1 MMITKL
7 KQGNALRKIMW
18 KGGMTMIDAMIWLGV
33 FILSIIIEL
42 ATMGLFTIWFAGGSL
57 IALIVALLGAPMW
70 LQITL
75 FILISVVLL
84 LFTRPIAMKYYNKG
98 RTKTNVDSLIGEV
111 AVVTETIDNLE
122 GKGAIRIKGLEWS
135 AKSEQDGVKIFADT
149 KVIIQKIEGVSAI
162 VIAKCD
168 D

>member
-42 ATMGLFTIWFAGGSL
+42 GTMGLFTIWFAGGSL

>member
-1 MMITKL
+1 
-7 KQGNALRKIMW
+7 
-18 KGGMTMIDAMIWLGV
+18 MIDAMIWLGV
-33 FILSIIIEL
+33 FIFSIVIEL

>member
-149 KVIIQKIEGVSAI
+149 KVIIRKIEGVSAI

>member
-33 FILSIIIEL
+33 FIFSIVIEL

>member
-33 FILSIIIEL
+33 FILSIVIEL

>member
-1 MMITKL
+1 
-7 KQGNALRKIMW
+7 
-18 KGGMTMIDAMIWLGV
+18 MIDAMIWLGV
-33 FILSIIIEL
+33 FIFSIVIEL

-168 D
+168 DK

>member
-1 MMITKL
+1 
-7 KQGNALRKIMW
+7 
-18 KGGMTMIDAMIWLGV
+18 MIDAMIWLGV
-33 FILSIIIEL
+33 FILSIVIEL